1 MTQEELNKIL
11 DKHEKWLNDEEGGER
26 ADLSGKDVQGLDFSF
41 RNLKR
46 AYMAGTNME
55 GADMIRANMIG
66 AEMTGANMTRANMI
80 GVNLT
85 EADMTRANMTGTNMA
100 GANIDFSALPLWCG
114 GLDFKIDE
122 RQAKQLMY
130 HVVNLMQH
138 SELDTKKVFKK
149 HMYKWLEDSHIVTKH
164 DHPKLKEESE

>member
-85 EADMTRANMTGTNMA
+85 EADMTGTNMA

-164 DHPKLKEESE
+164 GQPKLKEEEN